1 MDPQGRD
8 LTQVHRSNV
17 GQIVQNLSTSLC
29 WQVSKQVKISF
40 SHKCYNWSCANFK
53 NTTNKK
59 KSLFSVIHGR
69 NVFLSIECHG
79 VVKVSWLF
87 FGKVVILAY
96 FLGWYLFKDD
106 CTYTG
111 FGIFFGGFCYLNKTF
126 VYFVKESCH
135 FQHKLRT
142 INFFSVFLHKTCE
155 KKRIFAYL
163 PLVEHKTDIN
173 MHKRWS
179 WHHQI
184 GTKIR
189 LGWITVPCVKKIM
202 SSHFHPSPIYSIWY
216 KYSIYNRERES
227 KKKYFFLI

>member
-8 LTQVHRSNV
+8 LTQVHRSNT

-96 FLGWYLFKDD
+96 FLG
-106 CTYTG
+106 
-111 FGIFFGGFCYLNKTF
+111 
-126 VYFVKESCH
+126 
-135 FQHKLRT
+135 
-142 INFFSVFLHKTCE
+142 
-155 KKRIFAYL
+155 
-163 PLVEHKTDIN
+163 
-173 MHKRWS
+173 
-179 WHHQI
+179 
-184 GTKIR
+184 
-189 LGWITVPCVKKIM
+189 
-202 SSHFHPSPIYSIWY
+202 
-216 KYSIYNRERES
+216 
-227 KKKYFFLI
+227 

>member
-79 VVKVSWLF
+79 VVKVSY
-87 FGKVVILAY
+87 GY
-96 FLGWYLFKDD
+96 FL
-106 CTYTG
+106 
-111 FGIFFGGFCYLNKTF
+111 
-126 VYFVKESCH
+126 VK
-135 FQHKLRT
+135 
-142 INFFSVFLHKTCE
+142 
-155 KKRIFAYL
+155 
-163 PLVEHKTDIN
+163 
-173 MHKRWS
+173 W
-179 WHHQI
+179 
-184 GTKIR
+184 
-189 LGWITVPCVKKIM
+189 
-202 SSHFHPSPIYSIWY
+202 
-216 KYSIYNRERES
+216 
-227 KKKYFFLI
+227 

>member
-8 LTQVHRSNV
+8 LTQVHRSNI

-53 NTTNKK
+53 NTTKKK

-96 FLGWYLFKDD
+96 FLG
-106 CTYTG
+106 
-111 FGIFFGGFCYLNKTF
+111 
-126 VYFVKESCH
+126 
-135 FQHKLRT
+135 
-142 INFFSVFLHKTCE
+142 
-155 KKRIFAYL
+155 
-163 PLVEHKTDIN
+163 
-173 MHKRWS
+173 
-179 WHHQI
+179 
-184 GTKIR
+184 
-189 LGWITVPCVKKIM
+189 
-202 SSHFHPSPIYSIWY
+202 
-216 KYSIYNRERES
+216 
-227 KKKYFFLI
+227 

>member
-1 MDPQGRD
+1 MYSLNSWLPFCWQKLLECERLCAQPLTVDPQGRD

-40 SHKCYNWSCANFK
+40 SYKCYNWSCANFK
-53 NTTNKK
+53 NTTKKK

-111 FGIFFGGFCYLNKTF
+111 FG
-126 VYFVKESCH
+126 
-135 FQHKLRT
+135 
-142 INFFSVFLHKTCE
+142 VFLVASV
-155 KKRIFAYL
+155 IL
-163 PLVEHKTDIN
+163 
-173 MHKRWS
+173 
-179 WHHQI
+179 
-184 GTKIR
+184 IR
-189 LGWITVPCVKKIM
+189 LLFILLKSLVI
-202 SSHFHPSPIYSIWY
+202 SNI
-216 KYSIYNRERES
+216 N
-227 KKKYFFLI
+227 